1 MRLILA
7 PMEGVVDHL
16 MRDLL
21 TAQGGFDLCVTEFL
35 RVVDQLYPARSF
47 YKICPELAD
56 GAKTPSGVPVRIQ
69 LLGQSPQWLAENAR
83 RAVELGS
90 PGVDLNFGC
99 PAKTVN
105 KNKGGSVLLKE
116 PETLYAIVSEVRKAL
131 PSSLPVTAKIRLGYD
146 DNSLMLDNARAIEA
160 AGATELAVHARTKRD
175 GYRPPA
181 YWEQIAAIRQQV
193 RFNVIANGE
202 IWTADDASR
211 CQRVSTSQDLMLGR
225 GALAN
230 PSLAATIKGLTAK
243 APWAD
248 VLALLKRYSEYEIA
262 GDKGQYYPN
271 RLKQWLQF
279 LRLQYPE
286 AELLFQSVRTLKT
299 KNQMLESINP

>member
-1 MRLILA
+1 MRLLLA

-21 TAQGGFDLCVTEFL
+21 TAEGGFDLCVTEFL
-35 RVVDQLYPARSF
+35 RVVEQLHPVRSF
-47 YKICPELAD
+47 FKICPELAH

-69 LLGQSPQWLAENAR
+69 LLGQSPHWLAENAV

-105 KNKGGSVLLKE
+105 RNRGGSVLLKE
-116 PETLYAIVSEVRKAL
+116 PEALYAIISEVRKAV
-131 PSSLPVTAKIRLGYD
+131 PAHRPVTAKIRLGYD
-146 DNSLMLDNARAIEA
+146 DASLMLDNARAVAA
-160 AGATELAVHARTKRD
+160 AGANELVIHARTKRD

-181 YWEQIAAIRQQV
+181 YWDQIARIKEEVQLPIV
-193 RFNVIANGE
+193 ANGE
-202 IWTADDASR
+202 IWTPDDARR
-211 CQRVSTSQDLMLGR
+211 CQQQSHCVDLMLGR
-225 GALAN
+225 GALAC
-230 PSLAATIKGLTAK
+230 PSLAHSIKTGAERR
-243 APWAD
+243 PWQQ
-248 VLALLKRYSEYEIA
+248 VLALLKRYSLFEIQ
-262 GDKGQYYPN
+262 GDKGCYYPN

-286 AELLFQSVRTLKT
+286 AQTLFDQVKTLKHKEELLQC
-299 KNQMLESINP
+299 I